1 MERYR
6 LFELN
11 EYIRRVLALNLAD
24 PVWISCELA
33 QVRESRGHYYLEV
46 VEKDEDDDRIIAQAS
61 AVIWQRRYRSLRRR
75 LGRELHAL
83 LQEGMAVLL
92 QVRVDFHE
100 RYGFKLMI
108 EDIDPAYSLGQLEM
122 RRRAIMERLQAEQL
136 IGKNREQPLPVAI
149 QRIAV
154 ISSELAAGYR
164 DFMDQL
170 TQNAYGLTFSC
181 TLFPSAMQGEQVEAE
196 MQQQLKKIRRRQAHF
211 DAVVIIRG
219 GGARLDLA
227 AFDSYVLAKAIAEF
241 PLPVLS
247 GIGHEIDETVLDHVV
262 HRPLKTPTAVAE
274 FILHRNLEFD
284 STLWQAGQ
292 FLRQHTR
299 EALQQRAQQLHD
311 AERTVRH
318 LVERSLQHEQE
329 VLASAKKEI
338 PLLVRFALRTAH
350 RDLDEAARI
359 NSLLG
364 LENTLQRGFTVT
376 TRNGSPLTDAREVQP
391 DDVLITRFANGQV
404 SSLVRPASSPN
415 PEQHEQ

>member
-33 QVRESRGHYYLEV
+33 QVRESRGHYYVEV
-46 VEKDEDDDRIIAQAS
+46 VEKDKEGDRIIAQAS
-61 AVIWQRRYRSLRRR
+61 AVIWQRKYRSLRRH

-108 EDIDPAYSLGQLEM
+108 EDIDPAYSLGQLEL
-122 RRRAIMERLQAEQL
+122 RRRAIMERLQTEQL
-136 IGKNREQPLPVAI
+136 IGKNRERSLPIAM

-170 TQNAYGLTFSC
+170 TQNAYGLTFRC
-181 TLFPSAMQGEQVEAE
+181 TLFPSAMQGEQVETE
-196 MQQQLKKIRRRQAHF
+196 LQRQLQRIARRKADF
-211 DAVVIIRG
+211 DAVVVIRG

-241 PLPVLS
+241 ALPVLS

-262 HRPLKTPTAVAE
+262 HSPLKTPTAVAE
-274 FILHRNLEFD
+274 FILHHNLEFD
-284 STLWQAGQ
+284 SSLWQAAQ

-299 EALQQRAQQLHD
+299 EVIPQRRQQLHD
-311 AERTVRH
+311 AELTLRYG
-318 LVERSLQHEQE
+318 VERILRQEEE

-338 PLLVRFALRTAH
+338 PLMVRFALRTAR

-359 NSLLG
+359 NKLLG
-364 LENTLQRGFTVT
+364 LENTLQRGFTMT
-376 TRNGSPLTDAREVQP
+376 TRHGLPMTRI
-391 DDVLITRFANGQV
+391 DDLAKDDTLVTRFAEGSVTSVVQ
-404 SSLVRPASSPN
+404 SKTPN
-415 PEQHEQ
+415 SDQA